1 MFIENGVLDLV
12 PFSSKPP
19 SCEFCILFLSSTFFC
34 IADQCDC
41 TNGSVYYWES
51 VNESIPY
58 TDFYINNIA
67 YTIQATNACQLC
79 VCTENGLC
87 YTPTNN
93 NSYNFNFVPYCEGI
107 LFC

>member
-19 SCEFCILFLSSTFFC
+19 LY
-34 IADQCDC
+34 QCDY
-41 TNGSVYYWES
+41 TNGSVYYWDS

-67 YTIQATNACQLC
+67 YSIQATNACQLC
-79 VCTENGLC
+79 VCTEDGLC

-93 NSYNFNFVPYCEGI
+93 NSYNLNFVPYCEEHFI
-107 LFC
+107 VQDLLKSIHIS